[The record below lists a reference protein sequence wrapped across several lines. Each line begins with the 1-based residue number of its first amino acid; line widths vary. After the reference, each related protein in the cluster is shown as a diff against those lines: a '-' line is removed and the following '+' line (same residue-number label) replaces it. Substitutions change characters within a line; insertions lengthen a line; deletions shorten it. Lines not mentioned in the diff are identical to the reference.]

1 MACSDFLPSPAFR
14 YFKEMAMRSVV
25 VSWGKRCQ
33 QKSSA
38 HRNLGAAALER
49 TLLGGPGRGRLCF
62 GKGTTGYCA
71 SPCLLSHCPFLPPGL
86 LSPLIHPLCSEKMLL
101 TGDSDSFV

>member
-1 MACSDFLPSPAFR
+1 MKPMGL
-14 YFKEMAMRSVV
+14 
-25 VSWGKRCQ
+25 SWGKQCQ

-38 HRNLGAAALER
+38 HRNMGGVALER
-49 TLLGGPGRGRLCF
+49 TLLGAPDRSRLCF
-62 GKGTTGYCA
+62 GKGTAGYHA
-71 SPCLLSHCPFLPPGL
+71 SPRLLSCCPFLPPGL